1 MRIINLLNGMN
12 GVVAGGV
19 ATLDIPVGRRYHA
32 IKAFL
37 SATVAAAPS
46 TDPTAIVS
54 SARLMV
60 NGVVMRDLTPTQVI
74 NIAKLNG
81 ITPDTATGE
90 LPFYFSE
97 PWRASVIGEESTS
110 WDTAGQSKFT
120 LELTFLTAAVSPACV
135 VEAAFDYG
143 RNVDNA
149 GKAFLAIVKQL
160 RFTRSNPAGAVDITD
175 LPQQYPIQRIHL
187 TTSAGVISSLEIW
200 NDTVK
205 VMEGLTAN
213 INDFYTDYRLAPSAA
228 TGFSLS
234 AVFDFT
240 QQISDALFVTN
251 QNLNVRPTCGTAG
264 SITAVVE
271 HRAPGYV

>member
-1 MRIINLLNGMN
+1 MRIINILSGIN
-12 GVVAGGV
+12 GVVAGGA

-32 IKAFL
+32 LKAYL
-37 SATVAAAPS
+37 SATVGGNPS
-46 TDPTAIVS
+46 TNPEEIIS
-54 SARLMV
+54 SARLLV
-60 NGVVMRDLTPTQVI
+60 NGVVMRDLTPLQII

-81 ITPDTATGE
+81 VTPDTATGE

-110 WDTAGQSKFT
+110 WDMTVQSKFT
-120 LELTFLTAAVSPACV
+120 LEMTFLSTAVAPACV

-143 RNVDNA
+143 RNRDEKGN
-149 GKAFLAIVKQL
+149 AFLAIVKQL
-160 RFTRSNPAGAVDITD
+160 RFTRSNPAAAVDITD
-175 LPQQYPIQRIHL
+175 LPQIYPIQRIHL
-187 TTSAGVISSLEIW
+187 QVSAGTISSLEVW

-205 VMEGLTAN
+205 VMEGLTVN
-213 INDFYTDYRLAPSAA
+213 LNDFWKDYKLVPA
-228 TGFSLS
+228 GLFSLS

-251 QNLNVRPTCGTAG
+251 QNLNVRPTCSTAG